1 MDFRLNDTERK
12 VLEVLWREGDTTAK
26 QISDFLK
33 EETGWNINTTYTI
46 IKKCIEKGLIER
58 REPNFICHALLTRQ
72 EARQKETN
80 TFLDKVFGGAA
91 DKLFATLLSAEKLS
105 DQQLKE
111 IQAMIAQRSR
121 KES

>member
-46 IKKCIEKGLIER
+46 IKKCIAKGLIER

-111 IQAMIAQRSR
+111 IQEMIAQRSR
-121 KES
+121 